1 MASVPAST
9 TKPHDPTTIDVQS
22 LSFTYFGTPILT
34 DVTFQLPA
42 GARCILAG
50 ANGAGKTTL
59 LRLLAGK
66 HIPTFKKLKILD
78 MLFVQDQENGLAF
91 LGNEWRRSVPFAGGS
106 VPYTCD
112 IPVSEMM
119 LSVQNAY
126 PKRRDHL
133 MQLLDINPEW
143 RMHQVSDGQRR
154 RVQIMLGLIKPFR
167 VLFMDEITVDL
178 DVVARHDLLNYL
190 TQECK
195 ERNCTIIYATHIFDG
210 LDDWATHIMRVTD
223 GKVTNGAVPLKTDPE
238 YQHFAQAKNPAPL
251 LRAVEK
257 WLRRE
262 RSEKRKRGEREEA
275 APLDRAMAGLN
286 SDKNKSEIGPQG
298 GYESGRV
305 LLQEYRLKK
314 QKMRDERQQAID
326 KAIAMEEEH
335 DMKKKVDGEN

>member
-1 MASVPAST
+1 MASIPNT
-9 TKPHDPTTIDVQS
+9 TGVPHDPTTIDIQD
-22 LSFTYFGTPILT
+22 LSFTYFGTKILEN
-34 DVTFQLPA
+34 VSFNLPA
-42 GARCILAG
+42 GSRCILAG

-66 HIPTFKKLKILD
+66 HIAKFKKLKILD
-78 MLFVQDQENGLAF
+78 MKYVQDQENGLAF

-119 LSVQNAY
+119 LNVQNSY
-126 PKRRDHL
+126 PKRRDAL
-133 MQLLDINPEW
+133 MKLLDINPNW

-190 TQECK
+190 ISEC
-195 ERNCTIIYATHIFDG
+195 ETRQCTIVYATHIFDG
-210 LDDWATHIMRVTD
+210 LDDWATHIMRITD
-223 GKVTNGAVPLKTDPE
+223 GIVDVNKGAIALNEDKE
-238 YQHFAQAKNPAPL
+238 YLMFKNKGVSAPL
-251 LRAVEK
+251 LRAVEF

-262 RSEKRKRGEREEA
+262 RDEKRKRGELEQP
-275 APLDRAMAGLN
+275 APLDRAVLGT
-286 SDKNKSEIGPQG
+286 NKEIGPQG

-305 LLQEYRLKK
+305 LLSEYRAKK
-314 QKMRDERQQAID
+314 HQKNMRA
-326 KAIAMEEEH
+326 
-335 DMKKKVDGEN
+335 